1 MALSAGAV
9 VAKFDGDFKGL
20 NKGLKDAQGK
30 VNGFGKDIQRA
41 GKKIGDV
48 FKSIG
53 KTAINYSKI
62 LGAAGAAATVFGV
75 KTASELQTVATNFE
89 VLTGS
94 AEKGRKVFQD
104 LRRTAATTPF
114 GVQDLAK
121 ATQTMLSFGLTVEES
136 SAYLNQLGDVS
147 LGNREKLGALTLA
160 FARTKA
166 NGRLMGEELEMMI
179 DRGFNPLEIIS
190 QKTGKS
196 MLELRGEMS
205 KGKISFNQV
214 EDALISAT
222 SEGGRFY
229 KGMERGSQ
237 TLAGTFSTLRD
248 NIGNMAA
255 GLAGLSEEGTIV
267 EGSLLDLTQRGVIY
281 LNQELGKIN
290 WVKVGED
297 ISNNFKKAIDD
308 TAKAIENL
316 INWYK
321 DHKIQVEIAMVTLG
335 SFVTS
340 FAIVKTAITLYT
352 IAISIATIATGGFA
366 AVVAFITSPI
376 TIAVVIIAALI
387 GLLYTLWRNWGALT
401 AEGTFLGN
409 KIQWVKDK
417 FNQLKDSINGMIQ
430 ALGNIRMP
438 KALTDILDKMKGLGN
453 VPGLGALFGG
463 RGKLPGFANGVRNF
477 GGGFAVVG
485 ERGPELVNL
494 PKGADV
500 FSNEESKR
508 MVGGQGITIETMNI
522 KSGVDWEVGASYL
535 AQKLRLS

>member
-9 VAKFDGDFKGL
+9 VAQFDGDFKGL
-20 NKGLKDAQGK
+20 NKGLQDAQSK
-30 VNGFGKDIQRA
+30 IDGFTGGIKKA
-41 GKKIGDV
+41 GSKIGEV
-48 FKSIG
+48 FSNIG
-53 KTAINYSKI
+53 DAAMKYGKI
-62 LGAAGAAATVFGV
+62 LGAAGIAATVFGV
-75 KTASELQTVATNFE
+75 KTASELQALSTNFR

-94 AEKGRKVFQD
+94 AEEGKKVFQD
-104 LRRTAATTPF
+104 LKKLAEKTPF
-114 GVQDLAK
+114 GIKDLAK
-121 ATQTMLSFGLTVEES
+121 ATETMLAFGIETKDVEK
-136 SAYLNQLGDVS
+136 YLKMLGDVS
-147 LGNREKLGALTLA
+147 LGNKDKLGGLTLA
-160 FARTKA
+160 FSQMKA
-166 NGRLMGEELEMMI
+166 VGKLTGEDLNQMI
-179 DRGFNPLEIIS
+179 ERGFNPLKIIS
-190 QKTGKS
+190 EKTGKS
-196 MLELRGEMS
+196 IGQLREEMA
-205 KGKISFNQV
+205 KGKITV
-214 EDALISAT
+214 EDVTKAFEIAT
-222 SEGGRFY
+222 SEGGQFY
-229 KGMERGSQ
+229 KGMEEGSK
-237 TLAGTFSTLRD
+237 TLSGKFSTLLD
-248 NIGNMAA
+248 TMGNMSA
-255 GLAGLSEEGTIV
+255 GILGLKDDGTIL
-267 EGSLLDLTQRGVIY
+267 EGSFLSLVEKGVDY
-281 LNQELGKIN
+281 LNERLGAID

-297 ISNNFKKAIDD
+297 ISNNLKKAIDD

-340 FAIVKTAITLYT
+340 FAIVRTAITLYT

-366 AVVAFITSPI
+366 SVVAFITSPI

-430 ALGNIRMP
+430 ALGNIKMP

-453 VPGLGALFGG
+453 VPGLGNFFK
-463 RGKLPGFANGVRNF
+463 GKLPGFANGVRNF
-477 GGGFAVVG
+477 AGGLSIVG

-494 PKGADV
+494 PKGSDV